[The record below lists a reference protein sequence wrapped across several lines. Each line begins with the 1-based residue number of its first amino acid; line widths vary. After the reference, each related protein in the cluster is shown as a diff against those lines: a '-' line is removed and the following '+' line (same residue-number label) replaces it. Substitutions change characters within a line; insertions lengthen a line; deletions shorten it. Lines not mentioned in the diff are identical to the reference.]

1 MFRKGE
7 VRAGRKVQGSRGQ
20 QGGGCCVTVRWISPR
35 FWRRY
40 FRMRVV
46 AGKWNR
52 RGVSVKI
59 LRTKARETNVA
70 ITDIASYTSLREDQ
84 MTRSE
89 S

>member
-1 MFRKGE
+1 MFRKGGSAS
-7 VRAGRKVQGSRGQ
+7 RAQSSRFDRSA
-20 QGGGCCVTVRWISPR
+20 GGCCVTVRWISPR
-35 FWRRY
+35 VWRRY

-46 AGKWNR
+46 AGKWDR

-70 ITDIASYTSLREDQ
+70 ITDIANHTSLRENQ
-84 MTRSE
+84 MTRSG

>member
-1 MFRKGE
+1 M
-7 VRAGRKVQGSRGQ
+7 
-20 QGGGCCVTVRWISPR
+20 
-35 FWRRY
+35 
-40 FRMRVV
+40 
-46 AGKWNR
+46 
-52 RGVSVKI
+52 KI